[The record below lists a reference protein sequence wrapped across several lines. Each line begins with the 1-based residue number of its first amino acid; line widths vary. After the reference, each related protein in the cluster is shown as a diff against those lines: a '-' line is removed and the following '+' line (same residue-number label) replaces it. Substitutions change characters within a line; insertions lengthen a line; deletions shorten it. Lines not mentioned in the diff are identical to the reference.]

1 MGQRR
6 LALGHNGHICRI
18 ILGAKIAILAEMCRI
33 GDVIHMLYL
42 PDCYDP
48 KQAAAVPYYA
58 SCPLFPEDFQRID
71 VHGVQVYSTN
81 FS

>member
-1 MGQRR
+1 MHSMGQRR

-18 ILGAKIAILAEMCRI
+18 ILGAKIAILAEMAC
-33 GDVIHMLYL
+33 DTHAV

-58 SCPLFPEDFQRID
+58 PCPLISKDFQRID

-81 FS
+81 FN